1 MTLNL
6 IPTCHKCGRKGSGV
20 LLDDGGFRCVPRCD
34 PKRLPPW
41 ERDLPP
47 RGECGI
53 VNCPWC
59 SRHPWGGREGNGA
72 GKSSRKL
79 RHAQIGGL
87 LKKTPRHY
95 PVGRILLEM
104 FMFY

>member
-1 MTLNL
+1 MAINL

-20 LLDDGGFRCVPRCD
+20 LLDDGGFRCVPHCN

-59 SRHPWGGREGNGA
+59 SRHPYGGEGNGN
-72 GKSSRKL
+72 
-79 RHAQIGGL
+79 
-87 LKKTPRHY
+87 KTK
-95 PVGRILLEM
+95 
-104 FMFY
+104 